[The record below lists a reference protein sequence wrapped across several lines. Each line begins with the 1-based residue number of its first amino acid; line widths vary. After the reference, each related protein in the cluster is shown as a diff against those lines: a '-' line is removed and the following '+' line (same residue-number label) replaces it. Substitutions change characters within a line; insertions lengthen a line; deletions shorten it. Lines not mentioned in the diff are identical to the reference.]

1 MQVYDSSER
10 RVPVI
15 SQLQEIYKNKN
26 LLRLLIVRD
35 LTVRYKRSIL
45 GVSWSLLNP
54 ILTTTVMFYVFNTV
68 FMKHFENRDTF
79 LPYLFSGVLLS
90 TFFNQG
96 VNFAANSIANGSELF
111 SKVYVRPEIFALSG
125 TISSSINFAFG
136 LIPLTIVSFLKGHG
150 LGLKSIFVL
159 VVIISMIMLTTGLG
173 LIFAIAYVQ
182 FDDSKY
188 LIQVLLMLASYM
200 MPVFY
205 TVSALGPNTQNLIN
219 KNPLTSFLN
228 AFRDCWGSTF
238 TATYFDWIYLLF
250 TSTFILVS
258 GLYLFAKWWPKGV
271 TKL

>member
-1 MQVYDSSER
+1 MQVYDSAER
-10 RVPVI
+10 RIPVI
-15 SQLQEIYKNKN
+15 SQLQEIYANRN

-35 LTVRYKRSIL
+35 LTVRYKRSVL
-45 GVSWSLLNP
+45 GVGWSLLNP

-96 VNFAANSIANGSELF
+96 VNFAANSIANGADLF

-136 LIPLTIVSFLKGHG
+136 LIPLTLVSFMKGHG
-150 LGLKSIFVL
+150 IGFKGIYAI
-159 VVIISMIMLTTGLG
+159 VIVISMIMLTTGLG
-173 LIFAIAYVQ
+173 LIFAIAYIQ

-188 LIQVLLMLASYM
+188 LIQVFLMLASYM

-205 TVSALGPNTQNLIN
+205 TVSALGPNTQNLIE

-228 AFRDCWGSTF
+228 AFRDCWGSTYN
-238 TATYFDWIYLLF
+238 ATFFDWFYLF
-250 TSTFILVS
+250 ASSFILLIV
-258 GLYLFAKWWPKGV
+258 GLYLFSKWWPKGV